1 MNRLGTAVDWNIAKF
16 TMDDDLSEVVTD
28 VFIKLFNEGL
38 IYKDKRLINWDPK
51 LQTAISDLEVNQ
63 KEVNGKMWFIKYYI
77 DDSKDFI
84 TVGTTR
90 PETIFGDVAIA
101 IHPENKKL
109 KKFIGKFA
117 KIPIIN
123 KK

>member
-1 MNRLGTAVDWNIAKF
+1 
-16 TMDDDLSEVVTD
+16 
-28 VFIKLFNEGL
+28 
-38 IYKDKRLINWDPK
+38 
-51 LQTAISDLEVNQ
+51 
-63 KEVNGKMWFIKYYI
+63 MWFIKYSI
-77 DDSKDFI
+77 NNSSEFI

-117 KIPIIN
+117 EIPII